1 MAMLR
6 AAIDADIFFFS
17 ISHKSE
23 SLTKRDINP
32 YDIKKFLFHL
42 SSHPDISLCVPI
54 SVLGEVVIICVEGE
68 WKGREGKHN
77 REELHELI
85 DIWSG
90 LRISFLHPN
99 EAVATTCYNLYN
111 HSEYRDSRI
120 KPADL
125 VHLGYALAY
134 DVDFFITTDRILRG
148 YSIPKE
154 FKTKVLHPHEAQ
166 AILK

>member
-1 MAMLR
+1 MLR

-17 ISHKSE
+17 IGQKSE

-42 SSHPDISLCVPI
+42 SGHPDISLCVPI

-68 WKGREGKHN
+68 WKGRDGKHN

-85 DIWSG
+85 DIWSA

-99 EAVATTCYNLYN
+99 EAVATTC
-111 HSEYRDSRI
+111 
-120 KPADL
+120 
-125 VHLGYALAY
+125 
-134 DVDFFITTDRILRG
+134 
-148 YSIPKE
+148 
-154 FKTKVLHPHEAQ
+154 
-166 AILK
+166 

>member
-1 MAMLR
+1 MLR
-6 AAIDADIFFFS
+6 AAIDADIFFFIS
-17 ISHKSE
+17 IRQKSE
-23 SLTKRDINP
+23 SLTKREINP

-42 SSHPDISLCVPI
+42 SGHPDISLCVPI

-85 DIWSG
+85 DIWSA

-111 HSEYRDSRI
+111 HSDYKD
-120 KPADL
+120 
-125 VHLGYALAY
+125 
-134 DVDFFITTDRILRG
+134 
-148 YSIPKE
+148 
-154 FKTKVLHPHEAQ
+154 
-166 AILK
+166 

>member
-1 MAMLR
+1 M
-6 AAIDADIFFFS
+6 
-17 ISHKSE
+17 KTE
-23 SLTKRDINP
+23 
-32 YDIKKFLFHL
+32 YFLFVMCA
-42 SSHPDISLCVPI
+42 SMLCFV
-54 SVLGEVVIICVEGE
+54 SKE
-68 WKGREGKHN
+68 
-77 REELHELI
+77 
-85 DIWSG
+85 D
-90 LRISFLHPN
+90 LHPN
-99 EAVATTCYNLYN
+99 QNTLYK
-111 HSEYRDSRI
+111 DSRI

>member
-1 MAMLR
+1 MSCIII
-6 AAIDADIFFFS
+6 IDNVLQYKLVYFIF
-17 ISHKSE
+17 
-23 SLTKRDINP
+23 RQQ
-32 YDIKKFLFHL
+32 L
-42 SSHPDISLCVPI
+42 SGHPDISLCVPI

-90 LRISFLHPN
+90 LKISFLHPN
-99 EAVATTCYNLYN
+99 EAVAATCYNLYN
-111 HSEYRDSRI
+111 HAGYRDSRI

-134 DVDFFITTDRILRG
+134 DVDYFITTDRILGLWGR
-148 YSIPKE
+148 E
-154 FKTKVLHPHEAQ
+154 DE
-166 AILK
+166 

>member
-1 MAMLR
+1 MAMRR

-68 WKGREGKHN
+68 WKGREDKHN

-111 HSEYRDSRI
+111 HSKYKDSRI